1 MRLRHVMPVFPVAL
15 AALALA
21 TAVPAGAI
29 PSSSASFGATGSPQ
43 ALVVPSGVV
52 GVTAELSGAGGGQGY
67 DAADEALT
75 GGATGGWV
83 VATLATTPGSTLEV
97 TVGGAG
103 GDGSSELS
111 GSGGYNG
118 GGDGSYDGETGAGG
132 GGGGGATDIRSG
144 SCATSLDCPTADRA
158 VVAGGG
164 GGAAGGDGYA
174 PGGGDGGGGT
184 GGTGGNPDCTTGGGG
199 GTQSGPGA
207 AGVVSPPDD
216 CLEGIASGNP
226 GTGSVGGAASGDGG
240 GGGGGYFGGG
250 GGGEFVCVERQW
262 WWRRQRLPGGRL
274 HGREPGGRGG
284 GGLHRRERDHLLAA
298 ATTLSTTAGGSV
310 TITAY
315 LPSTLPEGSTETF
328 TVGSTVLCS
337 AVAVV
342 DGLASCTTSALPVGS
357 DEVTATLAE
366 LALASFTVG
375 GSVFLASHLA
385 GRASG
390 ESVRLDATGGPWS
403 GTTEVLAVTVSA
415 VPVPASGAGIP
426 AGVPPV
432 AVILLLAGGAGILT
446 TRRRRSAR

>member
-103 GDGSSELS
+103 GDGSSESS

-250 GGGEFVCVERQW
+250 GGGE
-262 WWRRQRLPGGRL
+262 LYASNGS
-274 HGREPGGRGG
+274 GG
-284 GGLHRRERDHLLAA
+284 GGGSGYLAAGSTGESLVGEGAEGSTDGSATIYWAA

>member
-118 GGDGSYDGETGAGG
+118 GGDGSYDAETGAGG

-250 GGGEFVCVERQW
+250 GGGESEDDD
-262 WWRRQRLPGGRL
+262 GT
-274 HGREPGGRGG
+274 GG
-284 GGLHRRERDHLLAA
+284 GGGSSFAPAGAA
-298 ATTLSTTAGGSV
+298 FETGALGSIDGGAVIIWATASSLSV
-310 TITAY
+310 TQGDPVTVTADV
-315 LPSTLPEGSTETF
+315 PFEADGTETF
-328 TVGSTVLCS
+328 TVGTTTLCS
-337 AVAVV
+337 DVPV
-342 DGLASCTTSALPVGS
+342 GESETASCLTTALPVGT
-357 DEVTATLAE
+357 DDVTATYTPPDPPDPYA
-366 LALASFTVG
+366 
-375 GSVFLASHLA
+375 
-385 GRASG
+385 
-390 ESVRLDATGGPWS
+390 
-403 GTTEVLAVTVSA
+403 GTTEVLAITVA
-415 VPVPASGAGIP
+415 GTTVPVPTSGAGSP

-432 AVILLLAGGAGILT
+432 APLLIVLGCAGILAG
-446 TRRRRSAR
+446 TRLHRAR